1 MIKKKSKY
9 PLANHE
15 EVHVI
20 IKRPKVKKKYKLID
34 FINRFITEEKMV
46 VTIYFDSNLNKIVY
60 DLDSNAYRDI
70 CLFENNGINAY
81 VYRRDKKEIFDISG
95 DTYEKILDNL
105 LNTFVKEVFAPLRTE
120 CSENWCLLLNRY
132 NKHYKY

>member
-15 EVHVI
+15 EVHVV
-20 IKRPKVKKKYKLID
+20 KRPKAEKKYNLVD
-34 FINRFITEEKMV
+34 FINKFVTNEGMI
-46 VTIYFDSNLNKIVY
+46 VTIYHDDNLNKIVY
-60 DLDSNAYRDI
+60 DLESRAYRDVR
-70 CLFENNGINAY
+70 LFEGNGIQALVSRVNEQ
-81 VYRRDKKEIFDISG
+81 EIFDISG

-105 LNTFVKEVFAPLRTE
+105 LNIFVKEVFAPLRTE
-120 CSENWCLLLNRY
+120 CSENWCLLLNKY